1 MQIFRIWLIFFDFLK
16 GWKCLKNTIKQFQEV
31 SKIWDSLRSNPKN
44 IYLHKRH
51 LTFFF
56 WNILNFQRFE
66 FLIFFFKLTG
76 FLKKISQKD
85 AFLLAE
91 NSNCC
96 LLRNLP
102 KLFYDRRN
110 GLFEALRSSINQRHD
125 RKMEYD
131 RNTRGE
137 IGKNA
142 GGCSAWIF
150 SRNKEEDDDK
160 AKVGK
165 RSRFLAHL
173 TIINAWLAF
182 SLDEPKPN
190 HHSMEH
196 AHAQKNSRPTIWYH
210 TTTKNYL
217 GSQKYFSSYF
227 GYETK
232 NSPQK

>member
-1 MQIFRIWLIFFDFLK
+1 MPSCWRKIVIAVFCEICLSCSMIGETVFLRPCEAPLINGMTGK
-16 GWKCLKNTIKQFQEV
+16 WNTTGTQE
-31 SKIWDSLRSNPKN
+31 
-44 IYLHKRH
+44 
-51 LTFFF
+51 
-56 WNILNFQRFE
+56 
-66 FLIFFFKLTG
+66 
-76 FLKKISQKD
+76 
-85 AFLLAE
+85 
-91 NSNCC
+91 
-96 LLRNLP
+96 
-102 KLFYDRRN
+102 
-110 GLFEALRSSINQRHD
+110 
-125 RKMEYD
+125 
-131 RNTRGE
+131 TRE